1 MNNSQF
7 SIHNSQYTMHEEYVI
22 HLNKKLSEFSCN
34 IELEELNNEL
44 KRMILYIF
52 LKNVMSYNS

>member
-7 SIHNSQYTMHEEYVI
+7 SIHYSQYTMHYEHVI
-22 HLNKKLSEFSCN
+22 HLNKIMSGFSCN
-34 IELEELNNEL
+34 IELEERNNEL
-44 KRMILYIF
+44 KLMILYVF

>member
-7 SIHNSQYTMHEEYVI
+7 SIHNYQYTMHYEYVI
-22 HLNKKLSEFSCN
+22 HLNKKMSGFSCN

>member
-7 SIHNSQYTMHEEYVI
+7 SIHNSQYTMHYEHVI
-22 HLNKKLSEFSCN
+22 HLNKIMSGFSCN
-34 IELEELNNEL
+34 IELEERNNEL
-44 KRMILYIF
+44 KRMILYVF

>member
-1 MNNSQF
+1 MNNSQL
-7 SIHNSQYTMHEEYVI
+7 SIHYSQYTMHYEHVI
-22 HLNKKLSEFSCN
+22 HLNKIMSGFSCN

-52 LKNVMSYNS
+52 PKNVMSYNS